1 MSYWWVNHKQT
12 YTSEI
17 KGGYIWSP
25 KENSNGSRN
34 QTYVNLTLTKPG
46 DIVFSYAAGTI
57 KAIGVIE
64 SNCQEQI
71 KPSEFGKAGDVWSD
85 IGWGVP
91 IDWEI
96 LSVPVTPK
104 DHMNTI
110 APLLPPKHSPL
121 QLNGNGNQRCYLA
134 SIQDELGYF
143 LTELAQPKN
152 LYSIITD
159 IEEGI
164 TEAEELKII
173 DDINDSDIESTEK
186 EQVTKARK
194 GQGEFR
200 KNVIKKE
207 NKCRLTGV
215 IKKDLLI
222 ASHIKPWKVSS
233 NLERLDGNNGL
244 LLSPHVD
251 KLFDKGWIT
260 FLDNGDLISVSKE
273 IDEALNQWGISLPVN
288 VGSFSLKQTTYLA
301 YHREHVFDKVKKIP
315 VTY

>member
-104 DHMNTI
+104 NHMNTI

-121 QLNGNGNQRCYLA
+121 QLNGNGNQSCYLA
-134 SIQDELGYF
+134 SIQDELG
-143 LTELAQPKN
+143 
-152 LYSIITD
+152 
-159 IEEGI
+159 
-164 TEAEELKII
+164 
-173 DDINDSDIESTEK
+173 
-186 EQVTKARK
+186 
-194 GQGEFR
+194 
-200 KNVIKKE
+200 
-207 NKCRLTGV
+207 
-215 IKKDLLI
+215 
-222 ASHIKPWKVSS
+222 
-233 NLERLDGNNGL
+233 
-244 LLSPHVD
+244 
-251 KLFDKGWIT
+251 
-260 FLDNGDLISVSKE
+260 
-273 IDEALNQWGISLPVN
+273 
-288 VGSFSLKQTTYLA
+288 
-301 YHREHVFDKVKKIP
+301 
-315 VTY
+315 